1 MTELFALVIACGL
14 IALAYGILASRS
26 IVTADAGNEK
36 MQQIASAIQE
46 GAAAYLNRQYLTIG
60 GVGFILAA
68 ISSYTGRDLLPL
80 GNPSSLLFIPQ
91 GIIMGAYGVIA
102 NLLNIYLWYLV
113 FINFG
118 SGHNFFDK
126 DSQSVEIK
134 RKGLF
139 KDVEVKLDFDEIK
152 SVKLDISEGFN
163 PRRRIALVLKGRKK
177 ALPLSGAG
185 ELKPLLQVEE
195 EGARLAK
202 FLNVN
207 LEGLK

>member
-1 MTELFALVIACGL
+1 MESNLSSFNQI
-14 IALAYGILASRS
+14 
-26 IVTADAGNEK
+26 E
-36 MQQIASAIQE
+36 QQIPGSRKISNYVV
-46 GAAAYLNRQYLTIG
+46 GGMLTIG
-60 GVGFILAA
+60 GIGFLLAS
-68 ISSYTGRDLLPL
+68 ISSYTGIDLLPL
-80 GNPSSLLFIPQ
+80 GKPSTLLFIPQ

-102 NLLNIYLWYLV
+102 NLLNVYLWFLV
-113 FINFG
+113 YVNFG
-118 SGHNFFDK
+118 SGSNYFDK
-126 DSQSVEIK
+126 ASKSVQIK
-134 RKGLF
+134 RRGHF
-139 KDVEVKLDFDEIK
+139 KDIEVELKFDEIK

-177 ALPLSGAG
+177 VLPLSGAG

>member
-1 MTELFALVIACGL
+1 MQSNLSSFNKIEQKING
-14 IALAYGILASRS
+14 SRKIS
-26 IVTADAGNEK
+26 N
-36 MQQIASAIQE
+36 
-46 GAAAYLNRQYLTIG
+46 YLIG
-60 GVGFILAA
+60 GMLSIGGIGFILAA

-80 GNPSSLLFIPQ
+80 GNPSTLLFIPQ

-102 NLLNIYLWYLV
+102 NLLNVYLWYLV

-118 SGHNFFDK
+118 SGYNFFDK

-139 KDVEVKLDFDEIK
+139 KDIEVKLNFDEIK

-207 LEGLK
+207 LEGLKSVSYTHLTLPTTPYV

>member
-1 MTELFALVIACGL
+1 MDSNFISLTQIEQKINGSRKLSNYL
-14 IALAYGILASRS
+14 IG
-26 IVTADAGNEK
+26 G
-36 MQQIASAIQE
+36 M
-46 GAAAYLNRQYLTIG
+46 LTIG
-60 GVGFILAA
+60 GVGFILASL
-68 ISSYTGRDLLPL
+68 SSYTGRDLLPL
-80 GNPSSLLFIPQ
+80 GNPSTLLFVPQ
-91 GIIMGAYGVIA
+91 GLIMGAYGVIA
-102 NLLNIYLWYLV
+102 NLLNFYLWYMV
-113 FINFG
+113 WINFG
-118 SGHNFFDK
+118 SGYNKFDK
-126 DSQSVEIK
+126 NLKIVEIS

-139 KDVEVKLDFDEIK
+139 KDVEVKVNFEEIK

-177 ALPLSGAG
+177 ILPLSGAG

>member
-1 MTELFALVIACGL
+1 MKTNLSSFNKIEQKING
-14 IALAYGILASRS
+14 SRKIS
-26 IVTADAGNEK
+26 NYIIGG
-36 MQQIASAIQE
+36 M
-46 GAAAYLNRQYLTIG
+46 LTIG

-80 GNPSSLLFIPQ
+80 GNPSSLLFVPQ
-91 GIIMGAYGVIA
+91 GLIMGAYGVLA

-113 FINFG
+113 FIDFG
-118 SGHNFFDK
+118 SGINTFDK
-126 DSQSVEIK
+126 NSQFVEIK

-139 KDVEVKLDFDEIK
+139 KDVEVKINFSEIK

-163 PRRRIALVLKGRKK
+163 PRRRIALVLNNRKK
-177 ALPLSGAG
+177 VLPLSGAG

>member
-1 MTELFALVIACGL
+1 MDSNLSSFNKIEQKIG
-14 IALAYGILASRS
+14 GSRKIS
-26 IVTADAGNEK
+26 NYIVGG
-36 MQQIASAIQE
+36 M
-46 GAAAYLNRQYLTIG
+46 LTIG
-60 GVGFILAA
+60 GIGFLLASL
-68 ISSYTGRDLLPL
+68 SSYTGKDLLPL
-80 GNPSSLLFIPQ
+80 GNPSTLLFVPQ
-91 GIIMGAYGVIA
+91 GIIMGAYGILA
-102 NLLNIYLWYLV
+102 NLLNLYLWYLV

-118 SGHNFFDK
+118 SGSNSFDK
-126 DSQSVEIK
+126 LNKSVEIK

-139 KDVEVKLDFDEIK
+139 KDIEVKLNFHEIK

-177 ALPLSGAG
+177 VLPLSGAG

>member
-1 MTELFALVIACGL
+1 MNSDLKTFDKIEQEIG
-14 IALAYGILASRS
+14 GSRKIS
-26 IVTADAGNEK
+26 NYIIGG
-36 MQQIASAIQE
+36 M
-46 GAAAYLNRQYLTIG
+46 LTIG
-60 GVGFILAA
+60 GIGFLLAS
-68 ISSYTGRDLLPL
+68 ISSYTGKDLLPL

-91 GIIMGAYGVIA
+91 GIIMGAYGILA

-113 FINFG
+113 YINFG
-118 SGHNFFDK
+118 SGSNSFDK
-126 DSQSVEIK
+126 LSKSIEIK
-134 RKGLF
+134 RRGLF
-139 KDVEVKLDFDEIK
+139 KEIEVKLNFDEIK

-177 ALPLSGAG
+177 PLPLTGAG

>member
-1 MTELFALVIACGL
+1 MESNLSSFNKIEQKIKG
-14 IALAYGILASRS
+14 SRKIS
-26 IVTADAGNEK
+26 NYIIGG
-36 MQQIASAIQE
+36 M
-46 GAAAYLNRQYLTIG
+46 LTIG
-60 GVGFILAA
+60 GIGFILAS
-68 ISSYTGRDLLPL
+68 ISSYTGKDFLPL

-91 GIIMGAYGVIA
+91 GIIMGAYGVLA

-113 FINFG
+113 LINFG
-118 SGHNFFDK
+118 SGYNIFDK
-126 DSQSVEIK
+126 NSKSVEIK

-139 KDVEVKLDFDEIK
+139 KDVEVKINFDEIK

-177 ALPLSGAG
+177 VLPLSGAG

-202 FLNVN
+202 FLSVN